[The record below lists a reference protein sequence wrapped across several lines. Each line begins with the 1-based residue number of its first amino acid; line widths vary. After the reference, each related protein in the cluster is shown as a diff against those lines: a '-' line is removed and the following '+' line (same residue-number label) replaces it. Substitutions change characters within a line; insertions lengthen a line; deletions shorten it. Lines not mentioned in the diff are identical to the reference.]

1 MVTRKFKA
9 LLFGLSMA
17 IIDAIVLSL
26 LKIQNT
32 HQKYTN
38 TFFVIAMI
46 IYSLQPL
53 IFYKG
58 LTYAPMSILNILWD
72 LFSDLLV
79 CIIGFVIFKEQLTT
93 RQYTGIVLAFV
104 SIVLLSS

>member
-1 MVTRKFKA
+1 MLTRKFKA

-38 TFFVIAMI
+38 TFFVVAMI
-46 IYSLQPL
+46 IYAFQPL

-58 LTYAPMSILNILWD
+58 LSYAPMSILNILWD
-72 LFSDLLV
+72 LFSDLIV
-79 CIIGFVIFKEQLTT
+79 CIIGFLIFKEQLTT
-93 RQYTGIVLAFV
+93 RQYIGVILAFM
-104 SIVLLSS
+104 SIILLSS

>member
-9 LLFGLSMA
+9 LLFGLIMA

-26 LKIQNT
+26 LKIQKT

-38 TFFVIAMI
+38 AFFVIAMI

-93 RQYTGIVLAFV
+93 RQYVGIVLAFV
-104 SIVLLSS
+104 SIILLST